1 MQLATMMMGLF
12 CFMFCMSSEMLS
24 LNVLLLYDCLFPDAA
39 PEVLFKEHAEHLA
52 FEFRTAIR
60 RAYEDGTYLRS

>member
-1 MQLATMMMGLF
+1 
-12 CFMFCMSSEMLS
+12 MSSEMLS
-24 LNVLLLYDCLFPDAA
+24 LDVLLLYDCLFPNAA

-60 RAYEDGTYLRS
+60 RAYEDGTYPRS